1 MDDESSF
8 VDTSSTA
15 LLAAVTYRMAVLTKD
30 TSNVDAADK
39 AFSYIKTQIDSN
51 GWLANTVDPLTFT
64 TPSASGSH
72 SPEGQAFVLLLQ
84 AAYRDYSLAKSG
96 GVRDMLLAYIQTR

>member
-1 MDDESSF
+1 
-8 VDTSSTA
+8 
-15 LLAAVTYRMAVLTKD
+15 MAILTQD

-39 AFSYIKTQIDSN
+39 AFSYIQTQIDSN
-51 GWLANTVDPLTFT
+51 GWLANTVDPLTFK